1 MARRGALAAGA
12 ERASGERARRRSTP
26 LLGAEPVTVADD
38 GATSAAGAETGPAA
52 ASGEAA
58 ARQGAGSA
66 GSRAARASTKRSGA
80 KSEGA
85 KAEGA
90 KRPAAKSTGT
100 KRPAAKST
108 GTKRPAAKSA
118 SAKRPAAK
126 GAGTE
131 RTDTA
136 PAGAGKPPAKSPA
149 TKHPTPK
156 GSTPADAGAQ
166 PVAPEGTAARSAAPV
181 TPAAAARPSRRPH
194 RPAPKVTSKPSRKVV
209 TVSGE
214 RPRRPRTSPRE
225 KARRDAAA
233 ARPHLRLAEPPPLDP
248 TVADAPS
255 RSGLPLPDAAEV
267 VEALVTA
274 LRVAAG
280 AAGIA
285 PQDVE
290 RRVAEVLAYLR
301 RRVEGDYT
309 VDDFG
314 YDEDFTTNVFYPVL
328 RPLYRHWF
336 RVEVRGIENIPAHGG
351 ALLVS
356 NHSGTVAYD
365 SLMIQ
370 LAVHDEHPQHRVMRA
385 LGADF
390 VFKTPFV
397 GTMARRSG
405 STLATGADAERLLSA
420 GELVGVFPEGFK
432 GIGKPFSERY
442 KLQRFGRGGF
452 VSAALRAGVPII
464 PCSVVGAEEIAP
476 IIGNMNTLARLLG
489 VPYMPVTPTWP
500 LLGPLG
506 AVPLP
511 SKWII
516 EFGAPIDTDG
526 YEPGAADDP
535 MLVFD
540 LTDQVRETIQQTLY
554 TLLMQRRSVFF

>member
-26 LLGAEPVTVADD
+26 LIGAEPVTVADD
-38 GATSAAGAETGPAA
+38 TAEEVATPGRSAAGRTAKRPKAASGTRTTGRAAGKTASPKGSGPTSPTRDDATSAPRKKAAPKAAKAPASKAAAGKAA
-52 ASGEAA
+52 ASRPAPSPAEAA
-58 ARQGAGSA
+58 
-66 GSRAARASTKRSGA
+66 
-80 KSEGA
+80 E
-85 KAEGA
+85 
-90 KRPAAKSTGT
+90 
-100 KRPAAKST
+100 
-108 GTKRPAAKSA
+108 
-118 SAKRPAAK
+118 
-126 GAGTE
+126 
-131 RTDTA
+131 
-136 PAGAGKPPAKSPA
+136 PPA
-149 TKHPTPK
+149 
-156 GSTPADAGAQ
+156 
-166 PVAPEGTAARSAAPV
+166 V
-181 TPAAAARPSRRPH
+181 TPRARRPH
-194 RPAPKVTSKPSRKVV
+194 RPAPKVTSKPSRKVA

-214 RPRRPRTSPRE
+214 RTRRPRTSPRE
-225 KARRDAAA
+225 KALRDAATP
-233 ARPHLRLAEPPPLDP
+233 RPHLRLAEPPPLDP
-248 TVADAPS
+248 TVSDAPS
-255 RSGLPLPDAAEV
+255 RSGLPLPDAAEM

-280 AAGIA
+280 AAGVAPEEVEQRIA
-285 PQDVE
+285 QL
-290 RRVAEVLAYLR
+290 LAYLR
-301 RRVEGDYT
+301 RRVDGDYS

-314 YDEDFTTNVFYPVL
+314 YDEDFTTNVFYPLL

-336 RVEVRGIENIPAHGG
+336 RVEVRGIENIPDTGG

-370 LAVHDEHPQHRVMRA
+370 LAVHDEHPRGRVMRA

-390 VFKTPFV
+390 LFQTPFL
-397 GTMARRSG
+397 GTIARRSG
-405 STLATGADAERLLSA
+405 STLATGSDAERLLAA

-452 VSAALRAGVPII
+452 VSSALRAGVPII

-489 VPYMPVTPTWP
+489 VPYAPVTPTWP
-500 LLGPLG
+500 WLGPLG
-506 AVPLP
+506 MVPLP

-516 EFGAPIDTDG
+516 EFGEPIPTDRH
-526 YEPGAADDP
+526 EPGGADDP

-540 LTDQVRETIQQTLY
+540 ITDQVRETIQQTLY

>member
-26 LLGAEPVTVADD
+26 LLGAEPVTLADD
-38 GATSAAGAETGPAA
+38 AAAGEATQPAPATSTARKTTAKKSATSRGTSTKATSAKAAG
-52 ASGEAA
+52 
-58 ARQGAGSA
+58 
-66 GSRAARASTKRSGA
+66 K
-80 KSEGA
+80 
-85 KAEGA
+85 
-90 KRPAAKSTGT
+90 KSTAAT
-100 KRPAAKST
+100 TAATRSTSKKPADTPTTEKST
-108 GTKRPAAKSA
+108 RKTRATRTTPTPTTSTPEKPTTPST
-118 SAKRPAAK
+118 
-126 GAGTE
+126 AGTAE
-131 RTDTA
+131 STA
-136 PAGAGKPPAKSPA
+136 A
-149 TKHPTPK
+149 PTPK
-156 GSTPADAGAQ
+156 
-166 PVAPEGTAARSAAPV
+166 AASS
-181 TPAAAARPSRRPH
+181 AARPKRRPH
-194 RPAPKVTSKPSRKVV
+194 RPAPKVTSKPSRKVA

-214 RPRRPRTSPRE
+214 RTRRSRTSPRE

-233 ARPHLRLAEPPPLDP
+233 PRPHLRLAEPPPLDP
-248 TVADAPS
+248 TVADAAA
-255 RSGLPLPDAAEV
+255 RTGLPLPDAGEA

-285 PQDVE
+285 PEDVE
-290 RRVAEVLAYLR
+290 RQIAQVLAYLR
-301 RRVEGDYT
+301 RRVDGDYS

-336 RVEVRGIENIPAHGG
+336 RVEVRGIENIPDTGG

-356 NHSGTVAYD
+356 NHSGTVAID

-390 VFKTPFV
+390 VFQTPFV
-397 GTMARRSG
+397 GTIARRSG
-405 STLATGADAERLLSA
+405 STLATGDDAERLLTA

-476 IIGNMNTLARLLG
+476 IIGDLKPVARLLG
-489 VPYMPVTPTWP
+489 IPYMPVTPTWP

-506 AVPLP
+506 MVPLP

-516 EFGAPIDTDG
+516 EFGAPIHTDG
-526 YEPGAADDP
+526 YEPGAAEDP

>member
-26 LLGAEPVTVADD
+26 LIGADPVTVADD
-38 GATSAAGAETGPAA
+38 TPDPSSASGRATAPAAGTTPKSRPRKAATSKAAGGTKARPAKAA
-52 ASGEAA
+52 AGRASGTSS
-58 ARQGAGSA
+58 SA
-66 GSRAARASTKRSGA
+66 GSKVPSSG
-80 KSEGA
+80 S
-85 KAEGA
+85 KA
-90 KRPAAKSTGT
+90 PDTG
-100 KRPAAKST
+100 
-108 GTKRPAAKSA
+108 
-118 SAKRPAAK
+118 
-126 GAGTE
+126 
-131 RTDTA
+131 
-136 PAGAGKPPAKSPA
+136 
-149 TKHPTPK
+149 
-156 GSTPADAGAQ
+156 
-166 PVAPEGTAARSAAPV
+166 
-181 TPAAAARPSRRPH
+181 AAARPAATTGQPAEPRTPTRRPH
-194 RPAPKVTSKPSRKVV
+194 RPAPKVTSKPSRKVA

-214 RPRRPRTSPRE
+214 RTRRPRTSPRE
-225 KARRDAAA
+225 KALRDAAT

-248 TVADAPS
+248 TVSDAPS
-255 RSGLPLPDAAEV
+255 RSGLPLPDPAEM
-267 VEALVTA
+267 VEALVTG

-280 AAGIA
+280 AAGVS
-285 PQDVE
+285 PEEVE
-290 RRVAEVLAYLR
+290 QKVAQVLAYLR
-301 RRVEGDYT
+301 RRVEGDYA

-314 YDEDFTTNVFYPVL
+314 YDEDFTTNVFYPLL

-336 RVEVRGIENIPAHGG
+336 RVEVRGIENIPDTGG

-365 SLMIQ
+365 SLMVQ
-370 LAVHDEHPQHRVMRA
+370 LAVHDEHPRHRLMRA

-390 VFKTPFV
+390 LFQTPFL
-397 GTMARRSG
+397 GTIARRSG
-405 STLATGADAERLLSA
+405 STLATGSDAERLLSA

-432 GIGKPFSERY
+432 GIGKPFTERY

-452 VSAALRAGVPII
+452 VSSALRAGVPII

-506 AVPLP
+506 MVPLP

-516 EFGAPIDTDG
+516 EFGEPIHTDAH
-526 YEPGAADDP
+526 EPGAADDP

>member
-26 LLGAEPVTVADD
+26 LIGAEPVTVADD
-38 GATSAAGAETGPAA
+38 AATGDAAPGAATPT
-52 ASGEAA
+52 
-58 ARQGAGSA
+58 ART
-66 GSRAARASTKRSGA
+66 TKT
-80 KSEGA
+80 A
-85 KAEGA
+85 KAATA
-90 KRPAAKSTGT
+90 KRTARTASAKAAT
-100 KRPAAKST
+100 
-108 GTKRPAAKSA
+108 AKSA
-118 SAKRPAAK
+118 SAKTASAKTATGAAPSTTGRAK
-126 GAGTE
+126 GSVATQSPKGGRSAARKAAAPAPSAKPPA
-131 RTDTA
+131 RTSG
-136 PAGAGKPPAKSPA
+136 PAGAEEPR
-149 TKHPTPK
+149 
-156 GSTPADAGAQ
+156 AGA
-166 PVAPEGTAARSAAPV
+166 PT
-181 TPAAAARPSRRPH
+181 RRPH
-194 RPAPKVTSKPSRKVV
+194 RPAPKVTSKPSRKVA

-225 KARRDAAA
+225 KALRDAAA
-233 ARPHLRLAEPPPLDP
+233 PRPHLRLAEPPLDP

-255 RSGLPLPDAAEV
+255 RSGLPLPDVAEM
-267 VEALVTA
+267 VEALVTG

-280 AAGIA
+280 AAGVA
-285 PQDVE
+285 PEEVE
-290 RRVAEVLAYLR
+290 QRVAQVLAYLR
-301 RRVEGDYT
+301 RRVEGDYA

-314 YDEDFTTNVFYPVL
+314 YDEDFTTNVFYPLL

-336 RVEVRGIENIPAHGG
+336 RVEVRGIENIPDTGG

-370 LAVHDEHPQHRVMRA
+370 LAVHDEHPRQRVMRA

-390 VFKTPFV
+390 LFQTPFL
-397 GTMARRSG
+397 GTIARRSG
-405 STLATGADAERLLSA
+405 STLATGSDAERLLSA

-452 VSAALRAGVPII
+452 VSSALRAGVPII

-506 AVPLP
+506 MVPLP

-516 EFGAPIDTDG
+516 EFGRPIATDAH
-526 YEPGAADDP
+526 EPGAADDP